1 MNTSTYWLQKVFLI
15 LREYQKD
22 ILLKKEVYI
31 DEMFY
36 TVIKSD
42 LKTKDG
48 KKLRGISHNQYCIGI
63 GIGYSWKCSIFEIQV
78 YVGR

>member
-48 KKLRGISHNQYCIGI
+48 KKIKRNIT
-63 GIGYSWKCSIFEIQV
+63 
-78 YVGR
+78 